1 MDKDTAIGM
10 LEAAGLPIKSADR
23 DGNDTGWQIRLD
35 SGAIVNCYDKGTISF
50 QGRNQDAARAA
61 LGLDAPVSID
71 ASMQSRST
79 TTVKPKV
86 FVVYGHSP
94 SARTQ
99 LDAMLRRWGLEP
111 LI

>member
-50 QGRNQDAARAA
+50 QGRNQDPARAA

-79 TTVKPKV
+79 TTVKPK
-86 FVVYGHSP
+86 GI
-94 SARTQ
+94 RR
-99 LDAMLRRWGLEP
+99 LRP
-111 LI
+111 